1 MERTFEEVLVEQCA
15 PTFAGVKPANMFR
28 FDPRG
33 AKAETL
39 GRVLTKLPFITG
51 MLESRGLG
59 LFVLKRCMRTDSLLL
74 LVYRKKRLAELISV
88 PENRTFLTGR
98 GYHPGRGTQALLEEF
113 SGRICLEKDF
123 PHEIGL
129 LLGYPLYDVEGF
141 IENGGRG
148 CTAQTL
154 WKTYGDPEGAKKSC
168 AVYRKCTQVY
178 TRLFRA
184 GTPLVK
190 LVVAA

>member
-1 MERTFEEVLVEQCA
+1 MERTFEEVLIEQCA

-33 AKAETL
+33 SKAEAL
-39 GRVLTKLPFITG
+39 PRVLEKLPFLTR

-59 LFVLKRCMRTDSLLL
+59 LYVLKRCMRTDSLLI
-74 LVYRKKRLAELISV
+74 LVYRKKRLLELVSA
-88 PENRTFLTGR
+88 PENRAFLAER
-98 GYHPGRGTQALLEEF
+98 GYHPGYGTEALLQEF
-113 SGRICLEKDF
+113 SGRICLEQGF

-129 LLGYPLYDVEGF
+129 LLGYPLCDVRGF
-141 IENGGRG
+141 IENGGQG

-154 WKTYGDPEGAKKSC
+154 WKTYGDPESAKKSC
-168 AVYRKCTQVY
+168 AVYKKCTQVY

-190 LVVAA
+190 LVVA